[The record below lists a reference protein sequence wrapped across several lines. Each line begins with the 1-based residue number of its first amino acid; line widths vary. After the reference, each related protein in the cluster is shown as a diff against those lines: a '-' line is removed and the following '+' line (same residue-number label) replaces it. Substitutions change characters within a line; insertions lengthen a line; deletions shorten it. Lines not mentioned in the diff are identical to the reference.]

1 MDCEDNSET
10 CPDKKPGHKDDAN
23 AHNNKGG
30 SEAVSF
36 KRNQQKAP
44 SGEKS
49 PKK

>member
-1 MDCEDNSET
+1 MDRSHNSIT
-10 CPDKKPGHKDDAN
+10 CKTPGKDHNTEAT
-23 AHNNKGG
+23 AHG

-36 KRNQQKAP
+36 KRLPRKSP